1 LDRRE
6 KKVHHNYNNPMK
18 DQVVF
23 VTGGAMGMGEAV
35 AVLAAERGAKVVVA
49 DVNEAAAQKTADKIK
64 AAGGE
69 ASAVK
74 CDVSSASEVE
84 AAVNFTVSTYGRLDA
99 AFNNAGIQPR
109 PSNIADLP
117 ESEFDRV
124 VSINLKGVFLCMK
137 YELKQMQDQGSGA
150 IVNNS
155 SIGGLIAGPGRAA
168 YHATKHGVLGLT
180 KSAAV
185 EYAPQDIRI
194 NAVCPGTIETPMV
207 AEMFALGDLDKE
219 ANEQGAP
226 IKRLGRSSEV
236 AEAVLWLFS
245 PAASFIIGQPI
256 SVDGGMSII

>member
-1 LDRRE
+1 
-6 KKVHHNYNNPMK
+6 MK

-49 DVNEAAAQKTADKIK
+49 DINEAAAQATVDKIK

-74 CDVSSASEVE
+74 CDVSSAAEVE
-84 AAVNFTVSTYGRLDA
+84 AAIKFTVDTYGKLDA

-109 PSNIADLP
+109 PSNLAELP
-117 ESEFDRV
+117 EEEFDRV
-124 VSINLKGVFLCMK
+124 MNINLKGVFLCSK
-137 YELKQMQDQGSGA
+137 YELLQMQQQGSGA

-155 SIGGLIAGPGRAA
+155 SIGGLVAGPGRAA
-168 YHATKHGVLGLT
+168 YHATKHGILGLT

-185 EYAPQDIRI
+185 EYAPLGIRI

-207 AEMFALGDLDKE
+207 KEMFSLGDLSEDDSK
-219 ANEQGAP
+219 NGAP
-226 IKRLGRSSEV
+226 IKRLGKASEV

-245 PAASFIIGQPI
+245 PASSFVIGQPI
-256 SVDGGMSII
+256 SVDGGVSII